1 MEVVLVNDITKP
13 RPKAKWILEENG
25 EEIEDEKEIADI
37 FNDYFIQK
45 MERLKENTNKDYVK
59 EPLERLKKKL
69 DRKNLKFTL
78 NTVTEKKSRRQ

>member
-37 FNDYFIQK
+37 FNDYFI
-45 MERLKENTNKDYVK
+45 
-59 EPLERLKKKL
+59 
-69 DRKNLKFTL
+69 
-78 NTVTEKKSRRQ
+78 EKIE